1 MSIVVQGAQLKAL
14 GPKVLVFPQQGLPI
28 QVDALIEAPQ
38 VQKVVE
44 HVVAGEHRA
53 ARRHLA
59 LPLPLAEVHKIL
71 EKRRPVIDTPP
82 LQPQGVPH
90 QVEQGGFPR
99 PVAAIEDG
107 DGFHLQ
113 TGFLPRPKD
122 AKRVNILVTSPA
134 VDRFSQRKLLV
145 GLGRQSK
152 TG

>member
-1 MSIVVQGAQLKAL
+1 MCKAVEAAGA
-14 GPKVLVFPQQGLPI
+14 
-28 QVDALIEAPQ
+28 DAISLTNTFQACAID
-38 VQKVVE
+38 
-44 HVVAGEHRA
+44 
-53 ARRHLA
+53 
-59 LPLPLAEVHKIL
+59 L

-82 LQPQGVPH
+82 LQPQCVPH